1 MKTMFA
7 NGVRGAAT
15 LFLFAV
21 VFTALMAGTYQ
32 LTRKKV
38 LFNEEKAKVALIA
51 QVLPAKSFDNN
62 LLKDAKLLSAGDGK
76 ALGNDGDS
84 YVYLA
89 KKAGK
94 TEAAVFEATAPDGY
108 AGKIKLLV
116 GVAKD
121 GQVLGVRVVAH
132 KETPGLGDYIDA
144 AKSSWVE
151 QFKGRELTPQNADL
165 WKVKKDGGGFDYMA
179 GATISPRAVT
189 AAVKR
194 VLEYVAKQPQLFL

>member
-7 NGVRGAAT
+7 NGVRGAGT

-38 LFNEEKAKVALIA
+38 LFNEEKAKAALIA

-62 LLKDAKLLSAGDGK
+62 LLKGAKLLSAEDGK
-76 ALGNDGDS
+76 AMGNDGDS
-84 YVYLA
+84 KDYLA

-132 KETPGLGDYIDA
+132 KETPGLGDYIDV
-144 AKSSWVE
+144 AKSSWIE
-151 QFKGRELTPQNADL
+151 QFKGRELTPQNADF

-179 GATISPRAVT
+179 GATISPRSVT